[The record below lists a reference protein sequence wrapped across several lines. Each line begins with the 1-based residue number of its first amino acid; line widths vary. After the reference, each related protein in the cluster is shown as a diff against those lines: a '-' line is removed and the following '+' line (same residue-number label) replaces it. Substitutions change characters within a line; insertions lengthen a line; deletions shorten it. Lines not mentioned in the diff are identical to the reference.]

1 MESRT
6 PSGIRTVMSRCV
18 CISVVSG
25 SGRSS
30 SFSRTGADSRPVHVK
45 ASSSSMAPNLP
56 GGERTYRP
64 DGDAQ
69 RQ

>member
-1 MESRT
+1 M
-6 PSGIRTVMSRCV
+6 
-18 CISVVSG
+18 VSG